1 MGFFSFDKS
10 NYEALRSICDKTE
23 QAAIEYD
30 KLDMI
35 ETAKQVKAGQKFIA
49 KARASMDRGTLSGTK
64 TLDYIQQLIDLCAHY
79 TSSVKLLTESA
90 EETVRK
96 INEMRAEEE
105 KYKKPILEKIRIII
119 EKVSKKAGV
128 DMTFE
133 VSDSY

>member
-49 KARASMDRGTLSGTK
+49 KARASMDRGTLSGIK

-79 TSSVKLLTESA
+79 TSSVKLLTESD
-90 EETVRK
+90 EDFEKR
-96 INEMRAEEE
+96 IYEE
-105 KYKKPILEKIRIII
+105 KADKDAELQRNENAAKGDIW
-119 EKVSKKAGV
+119 
-128 DMTFE
+128 
-133 VSDSY
+133 DSLDK